1 MQFSTVITHARNEV
15 GKFAE
20 AHARNDLTK
29 PPFYALL
36 LLPFRAF
43 VGRSTTLLLSC
54 CYFSVAF
61 RWLSVGSLRKGGNNC
76 STYVV
81 PIFTIY
87 PWHIG
92 GTGTERGLYTR
103 TYLGAVAWCLSLQ
116 HNGER
121 PRPLRL
127 RQFNSKVGFVMSSAC
142 VSITASRP

>member
-1 MQFSTVITHARNEV
+1 MQFSTVITHARNEY

-61 RWLSVGSLRKGGNNC
+61 RGSSVAMPRKGGNNC

-87 PWHIG
+87 PCFFG
-92 GTGTERGLYTR
+92 ANSTERGLYTR
-103 TYLGAVAWCLSLQ
+103 TYLVLIWGRSPGAYRCNTTA
-116 HNGER
+116 NDR
-121 PRPLRL
+121 ARY
-127 RQFNSKVGFVMSSAC
+127 GFVNLIVRSGSSC
-142 VSITASRP
+142 LRRVSL